1 MAEFFNSQGTL
12 YVSMVLGAV
21 LGLSLYLPLLAGQLS
36 LASPG
41 FYALGGF
48 VAAVLS
54 TKTFDVEG
62 TYPIGLILVE
72 MAVAAALCGAV
83 AFVVGLAALRLTGI
97 YLALATIAFVEV
109 LRVVSL
115 N

>member
-1 MAEFFNSQGTL
+1 MLDFLNSQGTV

-48 VAAVLS
+48 VAAVMS

-62 TYPIGLILVE
+62 TYPVGSR
-72 MAVAAALCGAV
+72 AGRDRWSPRPSAACSPSSSVSPPCG
-83 AFVVGLAALRLTGI
+83 
-97 YLALATIAFVEV
+97 
-109 LRVVSL
+109 
-115 N
+115 

>member
-1 MAEFFNSQGTL
+1 MLDFLNSQGTI

-48 VAAVLS
+48 VAAVMS
-54 TKTFDVEG
+54 TKTFEVDG
-62 TYPIGLILVE
+62 AYPIHLVLVE
-72 MAVAAALCGAV
+72 FVVAAVLCGV
-83 AFVVGLAALRLTGI
+83 LAFVVGLAALRLTSRRCSRRRPAGS
-97 YLALATIAFVEV
+97 
-109 LRVVSL
+109 RR
-115 N
+115 

>member
-1 MAEFFNSQGTL
+1 
-12 YVSMVLGAV
+12 MVLGGV
-21 LGLSLYLPLLAGQLS
+21 LALSLYLPLIAGQLS

-62 TYPIGLILVE
+62 TYPITSCSSSSWSPPSS
-72 MAVAAALCGAV
+72 AVFSPSWSVSPPCG
-83 AFVVGLAALRLTGI
+83 
-97 YLALATIAFVEV
+97 
-109 LRVVSL
+109 
-115 N
+115 